1 MATLRMLDMQIVD
14 DLFQPPDNRGYVLD
28 FSDRTFSMFFADELN
43 VDIDDIAYQRNGTS
57 KLKRLKCY
65 LQTVNN
71 EAAVGALR
79 ALWNY
84 REMKRQR
91 DGRSEHVK
99 NAEGQLHQLLER
111 IGGKVVDSGGAK
123 PTPTFDRAKFKE
135 LRDTLMATAIMQPIP
150 RGYAFEKFLT
160 RLFNSFGM
168 EAREGFRLTGEQI
181 DGSFVLHNNVY
192 LVEAKWQNE
201 KTAAADLHVF
211 QGKIG
216 QKAVW
221 TRGVFISNAGFTDD
235 GLNAFGRAKNIVCID
250 GLDLSDALTREL
262 PLDLVVEKKVR
273 HASETGKIFA
283 RVRELFT

>member
-1 MATLRMLDMQIVD
+1 MANLRMLDMKIVD

-28 FSDRTFSMFFADELN
+28 FSDRTFSRFFADELN
-43 VDIDDIAYQRNGTS
+43 VDIDDNAYQRDGTS

-65 LQTVNN
+65 LQTVSD
-71 EAAVGALR
+71 EAAIVALR

-91 DGRSEHVK
+91 DGKGEYVK

-111 IGGKVVDSGGAK
+111 IGGKLMDSGAK
-123 PTPTFDRAKFKE
+123 PKPAFDRAKFKE
-135 LRDTLMATAIMQPIP
+135 LHETLMATAVMQPIP

-201 KTAAADLHVF
+201 RTAAADLHVF

-221 TRGVFISNAGFTDD
+221 TRGVFISNAGFTVD
-235 GLNAFGRAKNIVCID
+235 GLSAFGRAKNIVCID

-262 PLDLVVEKKVR
+262 PLDIVVEKKVR
-273 HASETGKIFA
+273 HASEIGKVFA
-283 RVRELFT
+283 GVRELFT